1 MPPKILRDISAKA
14 SFTISLTDKEI
25 VSHVKNVPGLIDLSK
40 PENYTSVSG
49 RNGRQLNDIIP
60 VKNDKN
66 RSGLRE
72 SNGELFFH
80 YIDRPKKRGLDKV
93 HETMRLASAGVL
105 ILFILNIINVYQRG
119 MEVGH
124 NVIASASSGYEDLMQ
139 GGKQAQ
145 NADFLSAEQNFTDAE
160 KSFAD
165 AKGSIAFL
173 QTHSDSFFA
182 KEKTITSVQNL
193 LSAAKNIASAGQDFS
208 RGVQSL
214 EKLPELFILANTHLK
229 DDQKEA
235 KVAPSLTEKL
245 KEDLSYI
252 QKAKA
257 KIDQAGLELSRVSAE
272 VIPVNL
278 RSKLTDAQGKVEKL
292 RSVLNEAESKIPAVL
307 DLLGDRYPH
316 SYLVLLQ
323 NDTESRPTGGFIGSV
338 MLIDVNDGYITKFDF
353 KDVYDF
359 DGQLKEEIAAPE
371 DIASITKYWRLRDSN
386 YSPDFPLSAE
396 KAAWFLQ
403 KEKGPSVDTVIAL
416 NQSFVGRLLEIT
428 GPVGVEGLQSALD
441 KSNYQLVLSYIVESK
456 LNGENSPK
464 IVVNKFIKA
473 FQKKLFTSNDNWKRV
488 LAEFIRGINEKS
500 ILMYSRHREV
510 QDLFDEF
517 GLSGRVIQSE
527 PSNDYLNVTVTSIGG
542 NKSDLYIKQNIE
554 HNTIINPNGDVIDE
568 VTVVRRHTWNQEI
581 MNDWQKELKKFGF
594 NEISETVKNILGRGT
609 NKAMMKVYVPAGS
622 VLLDVE
628 PLNSLVVETK
638 YDKEIQKT
646 YFMFPMNVDPGIEKK
661 VTIRYQLPQKL
672 KMYPVDTYRINIQ
685 RQPGLVISNLV
696 KQVIFK
702 PGFKSY
708 AQYPKDT
715 FKTYDSGNVYY
726 EGKLETDLYLS
737 AVVGQ

>member
-25 VSHVKNVPGLIDLSK
+25 VSHVKNIPGLIDLSK

-60 VKNDKN
+60 VKKGKN
-66 RSGLRE
+66 LNGSRE
-72 SNGELFFH
+72 ANGELFFH

-124 NVIASASSGYEDLMQ
+124 NVIASASSGYEDLMK

-517 GLSGRVIQSE
+517 GLSGRVIQE

-609 NKAMMKVYVPAGS
+609 NKAMMKVYAPAGS

>member
-60 VKNDKN
+60 VKKGKN
-66 RSGLRE
+66 LNGSRE
-72 SNGELFFH
+72 ANGELFFH

-124 NVIASASSGYEDLMQ
+124 NVIASASSGYEDLMK

-517 GLSGRVIQSE
+517 GLSGRVIQE

-609 NKAMMKVYVPAGS
+609 NKAMMKVYAPAGS

>member
-517 GLSGRVIQSE
+517 GLSGRVIQE

-609 NKAMMKVYVPAGS
+609 NKAMMKVYAPAGS